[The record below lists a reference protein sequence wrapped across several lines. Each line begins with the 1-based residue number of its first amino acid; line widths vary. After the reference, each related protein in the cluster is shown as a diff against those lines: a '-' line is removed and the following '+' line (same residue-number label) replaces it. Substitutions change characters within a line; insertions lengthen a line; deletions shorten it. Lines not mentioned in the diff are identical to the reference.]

1 MSMVAIGMVT
11 HSNKRKWPR
20 TEPWVTQ
27 TFKTGEGQRLR
38 GAARRA
44 AENQQRRCRK
54 SQGKCFLKEVWS
66 AVSNA
71 IKSSK
76 TRAEKR
82 PVNVTTRK

>member
-27 TFKTGEGQRLR
+27 TFKRREGQRLR

-54 SQGKCFLKEVWS
+54 KPREVFPEGGV
-66 AVSNA
+66 VS
-71 IKSSK
+71 S
-76 TRAEKR
+76 
-82 PVNVTTRK
+82 V